1 MPRLSKT
8 SAGRKVTLSD
18 LADQLG
24 LDKSSVSLA
33 LRGSPKIGA
42 TTRARVVAAAQQ
54 LGYRPNLAARQLATT
69 SPRAVAMILPAS
81 FAPLTFSGTA
91 TTIRSLSQQAT
102 AAELLF
108 SIFPCDDFVKG
119 IQGELP
125 LPVQPDGVL
134 IWGDVPAYQ
143 AAMIQ
148 MFIDPVVVVDP
159 SAMSYANY
167 PGPTVGIDNAGGS
180 RCVAEHLM
188 EQHAKHLL
196 FVMGNREHLGQQQ
209 RWTSTREAWLKR
221 FPLNT
226 LLFCH
231 KEELTEQLLTDFV
244 AQEHA
249 AIFCSND
256 LCALEV
262 WNLLQRLRIRVP
274 EQVLLAGFDAEVS
287 SNMLGLTSAV
297 FEGEALGQAAFQM
310 LMSRLKNDSTCESE
324 KHIVIPVTIKI
335 AQTTRREIAPLA
347 QLSMQNPRII

>member
-1 MPRLSKT
+1 
-8 SAGRKVTLSD
+8 
-18 LADQLG
+18 
-24 LDKSSVSLA
+24 
-33 LRGSPKIGA
+33 
-42 TTRARVVAAAQQ
+42 VAAAQQ

-81 FAPLTFSGTA
+81 FAPLAFSGTA
-91 TTIRSLSQQAT
+91 TTIRCLSQHAA

-119 IQGELP
+119 LQGELP

-159 SAMSYANY
+159 SAMSYVNY
-167 PGPTVGIDNAGGS
+167 PGTTVGIDNAGGS

-188 EQHAKHLL
+188 GVQTQHLL
-196 FVMGNREHLGQQQ
+196 FVMGDREHLGQQQ
-209 RWTSTREAWLKR
+209 RWTCTRETWLKHN
-221 FPLNT
+221 PLNT

-231 KEELTEQLLTDFV
+231 KEELTGQLLTDFV
-244 AQEHA
+244 AQENA

-262 WNLLQRLRIRVP
+262 WNFLQRLRIRVP

-297 FEGEALGQAAFQM
+297 FDGEALGRLAFET
-310 LMSRLKNDSTCESE
+310 LSARLKGRAQPAT
-324 KHIVIPVTIKI
+324 HTVIPVELHIG
-335 AQTTRREIAPLA
+335 QTTRRTGV
-347 QLSMQNPRII
+347 